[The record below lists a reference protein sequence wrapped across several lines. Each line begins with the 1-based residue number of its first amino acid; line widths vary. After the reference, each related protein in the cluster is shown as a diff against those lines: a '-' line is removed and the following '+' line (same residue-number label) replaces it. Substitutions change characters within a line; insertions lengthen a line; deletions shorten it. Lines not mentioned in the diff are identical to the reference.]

1 MQWKKKRKRKLDP
14 LQLYMLK
21 KHKTLFQV
29 LSGRIQWLI
38 RFEALSFL
46 PLLRF
51 PTYYTVLVKKG
62 IFCSYRA
69 VHFLLISKV
78 LKMVKKEVWGEGS
91 GTNSYQQ
98 PDLKLISEMKRLLS
112 IFGVMY
118 SEVNLS
124 VGPMVRSQV
133 LQRDMCSRDTNT
145 IDIWT

>member
-1 MQWKKKRKRKLDP
+1 MTHQIRGINLLASFKVPNL
-14 LQLYMLK
+14 LYRP
-21 KHKTLFQV
+21 
-29 LSGRIQWLI
+29 G
-38 RFEALSFL
+38 
-46 PLLRF
+46 
-51 PTYYTVLVKKG
+51 KKG

-118 SEVNLS
+118 S
-124 VGPMVRSQV
+124 
-133 LQRDMCSRDTNT
+133 
-145 IDIWT
+145 

>member
-1 MQWKKKRKRKLDP
+1 MTHQIRGINLLASFKVPNL
-14 LQLYMLK
+14 LYRP
-21 KHKTLFQV
+21 
-29 LSGRIQWLI
+29 G
-38 RFEALSFL
+38 
-46 PLLRF
+46 
-51 PTYYTVLVKKG
+51 KKG

-145 IDIWT
+145 IDI